1 MMDNLENFE
10 RLVIRNLTGDD
21 RELVEAF
28 FAQMGEE
35 SASFFNVDRGNERTA
50 LDYVD
55 GKLPNHLYFVAM
67 DETDPTP
74 AGIAF
79 LWDKDTRIP
88 WFGIAVAEKHKGKHL
103 GRRLIAA
110 VRDYCAEKGCGGI
123 LLTTHQNNLR
133 AQRLYEHCGFVRIGV
148 HTNGELLYLLRFSS
162 AAIEA

>member
-1 MMDNLENFE
+1 MTEGIAYTDS
-10 RLVIRNLTGDD
+10 LVIRRVTSED
-21 RELVEAF
+21 RERIEDF

-35 SASFFNVDRGNERTA
+35 STAFFNVDRGNERTA

-55 GKLPNHLYFVAM
+55 GKLPEHLYFMAL
-67 DETDPTP
+67 DEDDPTP

-79 LWDKDTRIP
+79 IWDKNTRIP

-110 VRDYCAEKGCGGI
+110 VRDYCVEKGCGGI

-133 AQRLYEHCGFVRIGV
+133 AQRLYEHCGFERLGV
-148 HTNGELLYLLRFSS
+148 HTNGELLYLLRFS
-162 AAIEA
+162 